1 MCSAGA
7 CCPRGVTVP
16 RMTSDPAAIDARF
29 PGLRADVV
37 KGYLDAPE
45 HVVAE
50 VLDGE
55 LFTMPRPRLR
65 HARGS
70 SRLGMLLGGPF
81 DLGVNGPGGWVIL
94 DEPELHLGPRPD
106 IIDPDLAGWRRER
119 MPELPDEAAI
129 TLVPDWVCEVISA
142 STEAIDRGRKRRIY
156 RREGVGHL
164 WLLSPELRTLEVYR
178 LENGRWTEVE
188 TYEGD
193 AVVRAEPF
201 EAIELPLAALW
212 QT

>member
-1 MCSAGA
+1 
-7 CCPRGVTVP
+7 
-16 RMTSDPAAIDARF
+16 
-29 PGLRADVV
+29 
-37 KGYLDAPE
+37 
-45 HVVAE
+45 
-50 VLDGE
+50 
-55 LFTMPRPRLR
+55 
-65 HARGS
+65 
-70 SRLGMLLGGPF
+70 
-81 DLGVNGPGGWVIL
+81 
-94 DEPELHLGPRPD
+94 
-106 IIDPDLAGWRRER
+106 

-142 STEAIDRGRKRRIY
+142 STEAIDRGRKRRID
-156 RREGVGHL
+156 RREGVGHF